1 MKNLKTIT
9 LNSSPTEEDIRYVSR
24 RWRSEMGQKNG
35 TLDHS
40 RSFRRVVG
48 GLSGDPE
55 TQKIDDTPP
64 LWSQNIFDGFGYLI
78 SDEDYNVLIQQ
89 YPEETVGDITTMS
102 NAIRFYE
109 NNYGS
114 QYGLYYA
121 SNLIFDG
128 DETNDAEG
136 LTILK
141 NESFHHR
148 NNGESSLNYNPSNN
162 ADFILGKYYSNRD
175 RNTSLEYYISAANNA
190 RTDIDYVRRCFAS
203 SVLDLAGNETDDS
216 TFLNNL
222 GNAVHQTNSL
232 REFTQLLDSRL
243 TIKGHDLTINADT
256 WIDIQ
261 SELILS
267 DSNDG
272 TSPTSADAVSRR
284 LVEHV
289 TNGNLSSKDALNFII
304 RTNINNNILERTNGY
319 NKTQSCVLLSSLY
332 NNGHVT
338 IDDVNATFSAIID
351 FEEAKATLDSYTY
364 LITTQIENNQSFKP
378 EQKEAISD
386 YIFDNYVNNPE
397 LKAEDL
403 APSLLTFYNR
413 GIISR
418 DNLTEARLGTENYT
432 AFQREILNGHTPQS
446 SLDIANSLLYLQNSG
461 SNENKTIA
469 NGYLNFNK
477 TSIHDIVSNVLN
489 DRTIS
494 LDDRRTLLNNYKN
507 FLENNNENALTD
519 QQQEDLNNAQSLIN
533 REILSQ
539 ARQDGEDI
547 LTTIDRLV
555 NDGVMT
561 REEANAAR
569 DELLRSGHI
578 AITDSEMQKIEIETE
593 DGEKLIADFTAHGW
607 YDKILGFSF
616 KNNSNGKEIIDVIS
630 DYGWM
635 NNTTNKN
642 ITSSGF
648 IKQNNIPYCYA
659 IEYRQLYNASISNI
673 LLSMI
678 SIGYS
683 ARGVTSGVVNLA
695 GSVIDSII
703 DMSKGIFGSEGSQN
717 VSTTIPSQ
725 DGGQSGEE
733 RSTSNGNPSFWDT
746 ITNWGSRFVRE
757 SDDKFRNLFEF
768 IAKLDKDGPI
778 GSSHKSGLLNPYRM
792 MYMLKKTE
800 KQFCFPMLDKNA
812 SSYKV
817 KNKMDEN
824 DGGQGTSLLG
834 NRFFGMIANVARTAL
849 GFAQDINHIA
859 PFFQDVIQQDEDI
872 KGMRQYQIERSKF
885 FSYPTDG
892 EEIEVNFVLFNTV
905 KRDVWK
911 KHFNF
916 IFGFILRNLPFK
928 HDLVSFYPPLFYD
941 VIVPGVKR
949 CPYCYV
955 ESVDVTPFGLMRNM
969 SVSSKEIGLP
979 DLTDGNDIDYSVN
992 VPEAW
997 QIKITFKSLIATSGN
1012 QILSGF
1018 VDMPIQASSSNS
1030 SPSLNTNN

>member
-1 MKNLKTIT
+1 MKNPKTIT
-9 LNSSPTEEDIRYVSR
+9 LKSSPTDEDIRNVSR
-24 RWRSEMGQKNG
+24 RWRSEMGQKNK

-40 RSFRRVVG
+40 RYFRRVVG
-48 GLSGDPE
+48 GLGGNPN
-55 TQKIDDTPP
+55 TQNIDDTPR
-64 LWSQNIFDGFGYLI
+64 LWSEDIFDGFGYLI
-78 SDEDYNVLIQQ
+78 SNDDYNVLSSQ
-89 YPEETVGDITTMS
+89 YSDEEVGLITSMS
-102 NAIRFYE
+102 NALNFYE

-121 SNLIFDG
+121 SNLIFDNDG
-128 DETNDAEG
+128 TNDAEG

-141 NESFHHR
+141 NESFLHR
-148 NNGESSLNYNPSNN
+148 NSGETSSNYNPSNN

-175 RNTSLEYYISAANNA
+175 RDTSLSYYISATENA
-190 RTDIDYVRRCFAS
+190 SSDIEYVRRCFAS

-216 TFLNNL
+216 TFLYNL
-222 GNAVHQTNSL
+222 GNAVHKTKSL
-232 REFTQLLDSRL
+232 REFTQLLDRRL
-243 TIKGHDLTINADT
+243 SIKGHDLTINADT

-267 DSNDG
+267 DSNNG
-272 TSPTSADAVSRR
+272 SIASPTSADAVSRR

-289 TNGNLSSKDALNFII
+289 TNGNLSANDALYFI
-304 RTNINNNILERTNGY
+304 TKTSFNANLSERVNGY

-332 NNGHVT
+332 NNGHVSM
-338 IDDVNATFSAIID
+338 DEVNATFSTIT
-351 FEEAKATLDSYTY
+351 ELEGAKAALDSYTY
-364 LITTQIENNQSFKP
+364 LITSQIENAS
-378 EQKEAISD
+378 EQKDAIT
-386 YIFDNYVNNPE
+386 NYVFAEYVYNSE
-397 LKAEDL
+397 LNAEDL

-418 DNLTEARLGTENYT
+418 DNLTEVRLGTENYV
-432 AFQREILNGHTPQS
+432 AFQREILKSRTPQS
-446 SLDIANSLLYLQNSG
+446 SLDIANSLLYLQNSN
-461 SNENKTIA
+461 SEENKTIA
-469 NGYLNFNK
+469 NGYLDFNK
-477 TSIHDIVSNVLN
+477 TSIHDIVSKVLK
-489 DRTIS
+489 DDTIS

-507 FLENNNENALTD
+507 FLENNNENAPN
-519 QQQEDLNNAQSLIN
+519 LNEAQSLIN
-533 REILSQ
+533 REILKQ
-539 ARQDGEDI
+539 ARQNGEDI
-547 LTTIDRLV
+547 LATIDRLV
-555 NDGVMT
+555 EDEVMT

-569 DELLRSGHI
+569 DELLKSGHI
-578 AITDSEMQKIEIETE
+578 AITDSEMEKIEIITK
-593 DGEKLIADFTAHGW
+593 DGEKIIADFTAHGW

-778 GSSHKSGLLNPYRM
+778 ASSHKSGLLNPYRM

-812 SSYKV
+812 SSYTV

-859 PFFQDVIQQDEDI
+859 PFLQDVFQQDEDI

-955 ESVDVTPFGLMRNM
+955 DSVDVTPFGLMRNM

-979 DLTDGNDIDYSVN
+979 NLTDGNDIDYSVN

-997 QIKITFKSLIATSGN
+997 QIKIKFKSLIATSGN